1 MSKSAIHLRALTH
14 AWSGQPPLFQIEELT
29 VAQGK
34 HLFIQGPSGCGKSTL
49 LSLLAGVQAVQTGVC
64 QVLGQDMVT
73 LTAVQRDRLRGE
85 HMGVIFQQFNL
96 LSYLDVQANVLMP
109 TRLFPSRAE
118 ASSQVWGSPA
128 DQAKALAQALGLAE
142 KIWRQPI
149 NQLSVGQQQRVA
161 AVRALMGAPELVI
174 ADEPTSALDDAR
186 QLEFLDLLLHTA
198 EKQNTSVI
206 MVSHNA
212 RLAHRF
218 DQVFEMHAGGRS

>member
-14 AWSGQPPLFQIEELT
+14 AWTGQPPLFQIEELT
-29 VAQGK
+29 VTQGK

-64 QVLGQDMVT
+64 QVLGQDMAA

-85 HMGVIFQQFNL
+85 QMGVIFQQFNL
-96 LSYLDVQANVLMP
+96 LSYLDVQANVLLP
-109 TRLFPSRAE
+109 TLLFPSRAA
-118 ASSQVWGSPA
+118 ASSRAWGSPA

-142 KIWRQPI
+142 KMWRQPI

-218 DQVFEMHAGGRS
+218 DQVFEMHAGGHS

>member
-1 MSKSAIHLRALTH
+1 MALDNYLRHETL
-14 AWSGQPPLFQIEELT
+14 QP
-29 VAQGK
+29 
-34 HLFIQGPSGCGKSTL
+34 SSWRSC
-49 LSLLAGVQAVQTGVC
+49 
-64 QVLGQDMVT
+64 
-73 LTAVQRDRLRGE
+73 
-85 HMGVIFQQFNL
+85 
-96 LSYLDVQANVLMP
+96 
-109 TRLFPSRAE
+109 RAA
-118 ASSQVWGSPA
+118 ASSRVWGSPA

-142 KIWRQPI
+142 KMWRQPI

>member
-1 MSKSAIHLRALTH
+1 MHAIKLSRLSH
-14 AWSGQPPLFQIEELT
+14 AWPGQPALFEIDHLS
-29 VAQGK
+29 VDQGK

-49 LSLLAGVQAVQTGVC
+49 LSLLAGVQAVQAGDC
-64 QVLGQDMVT
+64 YVLGHNMAAMS
-73 LTAVQRDRLRGE
+73 AVERDRLRGE

-96 LSYLDVQANVLMP
+96 LPYLDMQANVFLP
-109 TRLFPSRAE
+109 TKLFPSRAAA
-118 ASSQVWGSPA
+118 ASANWGGPHN
-128 DQAKALAQALGLAE
+128 QAIALAQQLGLSE
-142 KIWRQPI
+142 KMWHQPV

-161 AVRALMGAPELVI
+161 AVRALMGAPQLVI

-186 QLEFLDLLLHTA
+186 QLEFLDLLLQTA

-212 RLAHRF
+212 RLSHRF

>member
-14 AWSGQPPLFQIEELT
+14 AWTGQPPLFQIEELT
-29 VAQGK
+29 VTQGK

-49 LSLLAGVQAVQTGVC
+49 LSLLAGVQAVQNGVC
-64 QVLGQDMVT
+64 QVLGQDMAA

-85 HMGVIFQQFNL
+85 QMGVIFQQFNL
-96 LSYLDVQANVLMP
+96 LSDLDVQANVLMP
-109 TRLFPSRAE
+109 TRLFPSRAA
-118 ASSQVWGSPA
+118 ASSRAWGSPA

-142 KIWRQPI
+142 KMWRQPI

-218 DQVFEMHAGGRS
+218 DQVFEMHAGGHS

>member
-1 MSKSAIHLRALTH
+1 MSNSAIHLSALTH
-14 AWSGQPPLFQIEELT
+14 AWTGQPPLFQIEELT
-29 VAQGK
+29 VPQGK

-64 QVLGQDMVT
+64 QVLGQDMAV

-109 TRLFPSRAE
+109 TRLFQSRAM
-118 ASSQVWGSPA
+118 ASSRVWGSPA

-142 KIWRQPI
+142 KMWRQPI

>member
-14 AWSGQPPLFQIEELT
+14 AWTGQPPLFQIEELT
-29 VAQGK
+29 VTQGK

-64 QVLGQDMVT
+64 QVLGQDMAA

-85 HMGVIFQQFNL
+85 QMGVIFQQFNL
-96 LSYLDVQANVLMP
+96 LSYLDVQANVLLP
-109 TRLFPSRAE
+109 TLLFPSRAA
-118 ASSQVWGSPA
+118 ASSRAWGSPS

-142 KIWRQPI
+142 KMWRQPI

-218 DQVFEMHAGGRS
+218 DQVFEMHAGGHS